1 MFHRLDPA
9 VELLP
14 FFWKQDI
21 DLQILSSSKNVID
34 TIITHKGATVFVTFV
49 YGEPEVANRNIIWD
63 SLIDLAVSRHSTW
76 MLTGDF
82 NEIVDNSEKSGGPER
97 AEGTFGAFRNMLAQ
111 CDLFDLKHSGISLS
125 WRGKRHSHLVDCRL
139 DRTLVNPAWSD
150 KFPTGRCQYL
160 GFEGSYHR
168 PVITVF
174 DSGKRSR
181 NRLFRYDRRLRD
193 NEVVKEII
201 AEVWNVNREHSVN
214 TRLAMCRRAITV
226 WTREQLFNSKEEIN
240 KLKLRLDAV
249 MCYV

>member
-111 CDLFDLKHSGISLS
+111 CDMFAVRS
-125 WRGKRHSHLVDCRL
+125 
-139 DRTLVNPAWSD
+139 
-150 KFPTGRCQYL
+150 FQ
-160 GFEGSYHR
+160 GS
-168 PVITVF
+168 
-174 DSGKRSR
+174 
-181 NRLFRYDRRLRD
+181 
-193 NEVVKEII
+193 
-201 AEVWNVNREHSVN
+201 
-214 TRLAMCRRAITV
+214 
-226 WTREQLFNSKEEIN
+226 
-240 KLKLRLDAV
+240 
-249 MCYV
+249 